1 VVLAIGGGQLHFPDW
16 VHQISSPFPPE
27 RLSHSQQID
36 LRSLH
41 PAGEQILIV
50 GGGLT
55 SGHLAL
61 GMVARGAT
69 VTLMV
74 RRQLREKLFD
84 ADPGWL
90 GPKYLKAFEA
100 ESSWQVRSRMIERAR
115 DGGSITPALMI
126 QLRRAIRQGKLILL
140 ENCQV
145 KAAIWDNN
153 WQVECNR
160 LEALTF
166 DRIILAT
173 GTQLDAR
180 QHPLLQDILQVYP
193 TEILDGLPV
202 LDQHL
207 RIPGCELFVMGGL
220 AALQRGSCRPKFSR
234 SENGCGANC
243 SRTC

>member
-1 VVLAIGGGQLHFPDW
+1 M
-16 VHQISSPFPPE
+16 
-27 RLSHSQQID
+27 
-36 LRSLH
+36 RSLH

-100 ESSWQVRSRMIERAR
+100 ESSWQVRSRMIQRAR

-153 WQVECNR
+153 WQVECDR
-160 LEALTF
+160 QEALTF

-220 AALQRGSCRPKFSR
+220 AALQVGPVAR
-234 SENGCGANC
+234 NLAGARMAAARIVPALVKPSLALTANLKQIK
-243 SRTC
+243 TAFV